1 MKKNLLSMD
10 RRLGA
15 QSPRSVMDGRVP
27 RASRMFNYGMEAHR
41 QEVGLLAEVATFI
54 AVCVMTGWFVV
65 WATSLI

>member
-1 MKKNLLSMD
+1 
-10 RRLGA
+10 
-15 QSPRSVMDGRVP
+15 MDGRVP